1 MPIYYISKVM
11 VDAETRYSKMEQ
23 MTLSLRNATQKLR
36 PYFQAHPIVMLT
48 NQPLRSILHKP
59 NLLGRMLKWAIE
71 LSEYGIEYQPRL
83 SIKGQVMADF
93 ILEVPQQPPRL
104 IEPGEGGWWTLHV
117 DEASWTSGFWIG
129 LLLQSPTGEQLE
141 QAIRLG
147 FPTSNN
153 EAEYEAILSG
163 LNLALALSASKARS
177 LQ

>member
-1 MPIYYISKVM
+1 
-11 VDAETRYSKMEQ
+11 MEQ

-71 LSEYGIEYQPRL
+71 LS
-83 SIKGQVMADF
+83 
-93 ILEVPQQPPRL
+93 
-104 IEPGEGGWWTLHV
+104 EGGWWTLHV

>member
-1 MPIYYISKVM
+1 MPIYYISKVT

-83 SIKGQVMADF
+83 SIKGQVMDYF
-93 ILEVPQQPPRL
+93 ILEVP
-104 IEPGEGGWWTLHV
+104 
-117 DEASWTSGFWIG
+117 
-129 LLLQSPTGEQLE
+129 
-141 QAIRLG
+141 
-147 FPTSNN
+147 
-153 EAEYEAILSG
+153 
-163 LNLALALSASKARS
+163 
-177 LQ
+177 

>member
-83 SIKGQVMADF
+83 SIKGQVMDYF
-93 ILEVPQQPPRL
+93 ILEVP
-104 IEPGEGGWWTLHV
+104 
-117 DEASWTSGFWIG
+117 
-129 LLLQSPTGEQLE
+129 
-141 QAIRLG
+141 
-147 FPTSNN
+147 
-153 EAEYEAILSG
+153 
-163 LNLALALSASKARS
+163 
-177 LQ
+177 

>member
-11 VDAETRYSKMEQ
+11 ADAETRYSKMEQ
-23 MTLSLRNATQKLR
+23 TTLSLRNATQKLH
-36 PYFQAHPIVMLT
+36 PYFQAHPIVVLT

-104 IEPGEGGWWTLHV
+104 IELGKGGWSTLHV
-117 DEASWTSGFWIG
+117 DGASWTSGFWIG
-129 LLLQSPTGEQLE
+129 LLLQSPAAEQLE

-153 EAEYEAILSG
+153 EVEYEAILYG